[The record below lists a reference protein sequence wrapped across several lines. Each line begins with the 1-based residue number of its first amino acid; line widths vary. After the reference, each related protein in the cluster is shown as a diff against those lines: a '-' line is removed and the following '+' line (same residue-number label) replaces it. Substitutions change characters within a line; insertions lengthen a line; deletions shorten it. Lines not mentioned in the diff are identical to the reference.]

1 MNKKNNL
8 LLRLITIVCSCII
21 CIVIVSILRVH
32 FQNIYQTQYEQGKTA
47 NVEVIKEVK
56 TQLSNAE
63 EKIDISS
70 ITIPKEGDAYATISV
85 DRVNFKKPLY
95 YGDND
100 VILNLGIGHYMGSG
114 LPGQGKPIL
123 LAGHNGTEFYQLQN
137 MKKDD
142 IVNIKTEW
150 GTYTYKIY
158 DIEIMAATDFDAN
171 VLDDNSEYLI
181 MYSCYPFDVADTPDR
196 YFVYASYVSGPLL
209 KGGNVR

>member
-1 MNKKNNL
+1 
-8 LLRLITIVCSCII
+8 
-21 CIVIVSILRVH
+21 
-32 FQNIYQTQYEQGKTA
+32 
-47 NVEVIKEVK
+47 
-56 TQLSNAE
+56 
-63 EKIDISS
+63 
-70 ITIPKEGDAYATISV
+70 
-85 DRVNFKKPLY
+85 
-95 YGDND
+95 
-100 VILNLGIGHYMGSG
+100 
-114 LPGQGKPIL
+114 
-123 LAGHNGTEFYQLQN
+123 

-171 VLDDNSEYLI
+171 VLDDDSEYLI